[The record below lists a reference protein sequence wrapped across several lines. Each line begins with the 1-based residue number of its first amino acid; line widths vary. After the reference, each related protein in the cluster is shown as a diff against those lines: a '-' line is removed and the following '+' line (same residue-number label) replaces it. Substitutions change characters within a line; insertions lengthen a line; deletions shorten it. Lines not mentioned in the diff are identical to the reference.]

1 MSRKKNDESEKPQDL
16 EGAAAA
22 ADAPSPASGEMA
34 VPPEATLTPPAG
46 APVVSNGEVEAL
58 GFDPSS
64 ENPETE
70 TITNAAPGTYIID
83 VYDCANGC
91 DTLQGTPG
99 DYTITVTVTSP

>member
-1 MSRKKNDESEKPQDL
+1 MWR
-16 EGAAAA
+16 
-22 ADAPSPASGEMA
+22 
-34 VPPEATLTPPAG
+34 
-46 APVVSNGEVEAL
+46 NGEVEAL